1 MHPLRL
7 ARYHIRQCKLLSYTA
22 KHQIPNLFSYIAY
35 DFSASSYKSR
45 NGTTVKYLPLSY
57 FNVSLSL
64 TFTIFLCSI
73 NFRWP
78 QSTPNQV
85 REFQITKP
93 KKKKKLRLCL
103 NNWFEFELVWQWWSS
118 WAVSRCYR
126 GYQARLSG
134 KSPKLSLSNA
144 MVWVLLFHFSLLLL
158 LLARNCSYKLKRL
171 FIYLL

>member
-1 MHPLRL
+1 MISLLLLIKAGTEP
-7 ARYHIRQCKLLSYTA
+7 LLSIYRFLILT
-22 KHQIPNLFSYIAY
+22 
-35 DFSASSYKSR
+35 
-45 NGTTVKYLPLSY
+45 
-57 FNVSLSL
+57 SLSL
-64 TFTIFLCSI
+64 SLSQFSFAQSI
-73 NFRWP
+73 SDGRSRHRIRSENFKL
-78 QSTPNQV
+78 QNQ
-85 REFQITKP
+85 
-93 KKKKKLRLCL
+93 KKKKLRLCL